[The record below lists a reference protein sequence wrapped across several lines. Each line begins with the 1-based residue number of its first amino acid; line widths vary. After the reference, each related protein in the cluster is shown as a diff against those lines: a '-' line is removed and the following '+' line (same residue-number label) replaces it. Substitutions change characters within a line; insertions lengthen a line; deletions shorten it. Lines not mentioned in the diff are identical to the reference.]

1 MVARVCLCLYMLSTL
16 GMPWCLEQPASSV
29 LERHPLFQ
37 FLCERFLVYKIHVY
51 MGAYGAKSHKPSW
64 IYGNKRYIL
73 DQLDLPLD
81 RTAVERFELPFG
93 PCRSRQYDAKMVD
106 RRELLMAAGFVP
118 FRYEDSS
125 GEYRVKGGQDLK
137 GGLVPP
143 SNVNNY
149 A

>member
-93 PCRSRQYDAKMVD
+93 LAGADSTMPRWSTGENFSWLLGSSRLGTKTVLGNIELREAKT
-106 RRELLMAAGFVP
+106 
-118 FRYEDSS
+118 
-125 GEYRVKGGQDLK
+125 
-137 GGLVPP
+137 
-143 SNVNNY
+143 
-149 A
+149 